1 MNSDAILDAL
11 FAHAPIGVGYWDA
24 DFRYQRVNAELAAM
38 NGLPPEAHLGRRPSE
53 LLPELGPRVE
63 AIFARVVESG
73 MPLRDIDMAG
83 RTPASPD
90 DRQWLASYFP
100 VSDGGVMALVVEAV
114 RGARF
119 VDAELRALY
128 SALPV
133 GVAFLSP
140 ELRYLRVN
148 ETLARLNG
156 RPVEEHLGASLED
169 ILGEAAGLVRPALER
184 VADARESLQFEADVP
199 LPAEPGKV
207 ARLEAVY
214 FPVVGPDDG
223 LLGVGGV
230 VADVTRRHALE
241 REQAR
246 LLEEAER
253 GRKRIAF
260 LADAGARMAASVEW
274 EATLRAVVRS
284 AVPDIADW
292 TSLTIL
298 EADGTPRVAGV
309 AHSDPERERLAMELV
324 ERYPTPEDQ
333 NQSLVAMRTGETILL
348 EDIGHEQ
355 LAAAAVDAEHLRLLE
370 SLDIRHAVITP
381 LISPAGPLGALT
393 FVLGESGRRIE
404 PEDLTLIRSLATRAA
419 LHLQNARLYQERSH
433 VAETLQASLRP
444 RALPATPGVDI
455 AAAYRPAGDE
465 TGAGGDFYDVFTT
478 GDGALTAIVGDV
490 SGKGPEAAAITA
502 TARHTLHAISML
514 DEAPGVNLRCLNAAL
529 RSDAV
534 NRFCTA
540 FYVGIRPG
548 RGGLELRYASAGH
561 PPPLVVRA
569 DGRIEELE
577 GGRGPL
583 AGATA
588 DAGYPEGTDHLA
600 PGEVL
605 LLYTDGVTEI
615 STNDMRRGEAELRA
629 TLESLRGISA
639 AEVVAAIEERVVA
652 LQAGRPRDDIALV
665 ALRVPP
671 RP

>member
-11 FAHAPIGVGYWDA
+11 FAHAPIGVGYVDA
-24 DFRYQRVNAELAAM
+24 DLRFRRVNAQLAAM
-38 NGLPPEAHLGRRPSE
+38 NGVSPEGHVGLRPSE
-53 LLPELGPRVE
+53 LLPELGERLE
-63 AIFARVVESG
+63 AMFARVMESG
-73 MPLRDIDMAG
+73 EPLRDVDLTG

-90 DRQWLASYFP
+90 DRQWLASYLP
-100 VSDGGVMALVVEAV
+100 VASGGVMALVIEVT

-148 ETLARLNG
+148 ETLAQLNG
-156 RPVEEHLGASLED
+156 RSAEEHLGASLED

-184 VADARESLQFEADVP
+184 VAEEREPLQFEADVP

-214 FPVVGPDDG
+214 FPVVGPDDR

-230 VADVTRRHALE
+230 VVDVTRRHSLE

-260 LADAGARMAASVEW
+260 LADAGTRMAASVEW

-292 TSLTIL
+292 ASLTVV
-298 EADGTPRVAGV
+298 EDGGERRVAAV
-309 AHSDPERERLAMELV
+309 AHADPERERLAWQLV
-324 ERYPTPEDQ
+324 ERYPRSEGEDQ
-333 NQSLVAMRTGETILL
+333 TAVAIETGETIVI
-348 EDIGHEQ
+348 EDVTSEM
-355 LAAAAVDAEHLRLLE
+355 LAAAALDDDHLRLLE
-370 SLDIRHAVITP
+370 ALDLRHVVITP
-381 LISPAGPLGALT
+381 LRAPTGPIGALT
-393 FVLGESGRRIE
+393 FVLGESGRRFE
-404 PEDLTLIRSLATRAA
+404 AEDLTLIRSLASRAA
-419 LHLQNARLYQERSH
+419 LHLQNARLYRERSH

-444 RALPATPGVDI
+444 RALPAVPGVDL

-465 TGAGGDFYDVFTT
+465 SGAGGDFYDVFTT

-502 TARHTLHAISML
+502 TARHTLHAVSML
-514 DEAPGVNLRCLNAAL
+514 DEAPAVNLTCLNAAL
-529 RSDAV
+529 RSDAA

-540 FYVGIRPG
+540 FYVGVRPG

-583 AGATA
+583 AGATS
-588 DAGYPEGTDHLA
+588 DAEYPEGADHLG

-615 STNDMRRGEAELRA
+615 STDDMRRGEAELRT
-629 TLESLRGISA
+629 TLESLQGA
-639 AEVVAAIEERVVA
+639 TATEVVAAVEERVVA
-652 LQAGRPRDDIALV
+652 LQDGTPRDDIALV